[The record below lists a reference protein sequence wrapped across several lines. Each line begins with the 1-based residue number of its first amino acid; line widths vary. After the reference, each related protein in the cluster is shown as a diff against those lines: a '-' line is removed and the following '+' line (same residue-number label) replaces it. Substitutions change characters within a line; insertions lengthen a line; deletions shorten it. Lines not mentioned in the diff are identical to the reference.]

1 MLSLTSWQRR
11 GGPNA
16 EDRSRCTNPYGSTA
30 RKGNVHIPDDF
41 MSTGTRVQDEH
52 CVLGEPARSCSLSLG
67 SVHPHPKGTVA
78 IPSVGHPFC
87 WPSLPM
93 HPCEC
98 LATGWRSEK
107 DPKWLWWGIPTVS
120 YTAPGCILDR
130 SKTSLAQY
138 CIYLWNL

>member
-11 GGPNA
+11 GGPTA

-78 IPSVGHPFC
+78 IPSVGHLC
-87 WPSLPM
+87 
-93 HPCEC
+93 PCT
-98 LATGWRSEK
+98 LVSA
-107 DPKWLWWGIPTVS
+107 WLRDEGQ
-120 YTAPGCILDR
+120 R
-130 SKTSLAQY
+130 KTQSGFDEE
-138 CIYLWNL
+138 YLQLVTQPRAAFLTDLRPH